1 MNPVQQ
7 RFQQWLNA
15 SKVTEQEKN
24 LLRQY
29 TPQEINDAF
38 FKNIE
43 FGTAGMRGIMGPG
56 TNRIN
61 RFTIQKA
68 ALAFANYLKSTFPL
82 TFQNGVV
89 IAHDNRHQAKEFTQI
104 CADVLNQSGI
114 PTFTF
119 KELIPTPLLSYSVRE
134 LRTAG
139 GIMLTASHNPK
150 QYNGFKV
157 YDRFGCQL
165 TPEEIALLIR
175 ELDQLPDYL
184 DIEVPV
190 SDVIAKNIVVSD
202 DIEKSYLDK
211 VLQLQLNP
219 DLKKDDFRV
228 VFSPQHGTSYRLVP
242 YLFKTMKYPF
252 YLVESQATIDPNFS
266 GTQSPNPEEPL
277 AYEVPLALAKKVDA
291 HLVMIA
297 DPDADRVGLAF
308 KDKQGNY
315 QLLNGNLSAA
325 LLTQYI
331 LSQRKK
337 KNTLPVNGVIYDTIV
352 SSPLAKKIAQS
363 YQVKVESFLTGFKY
377 IGDRIQF
384 YKDHAGPQFIFG
396 YEESYGCLIG
406 DFVRDKDGLQ
416 ALTLY
421 AEMANYY
428 HQFGLTLDQVLED
441 IFQEFG
447 YHADQQFSIDL
458 IGEDGQKSLNELMT
472 RLRMTP
478 FKPIDGQQVIRFDD
492 YLTQISKTPETMD
505 SIALPKANVIKFYL
519 KDGSTIIVRPSG
531 TEPKCKF
538 YISGV
543 SNSLSSVKQ
552 RVIALKDLFFKLYN
566 INEA

>member
-1 MNPVQQ
+1 MNQVQQ
-7 RFQQWLNA
+7 RFQEWLNA
-15 SKVTEQEKN
+15 SRVQEQEKD
-24 LLRQY
+24 LLRRY

-68 ALAFANYLKSTFPL
+68 VLAFANYLKNVFPL
-82 TFQNGVV
+82 TFQQGVV
-89 IAHDNRHQAKEFTQI
+89 IAHDNRHQAKEFSRI

-119 KELIPTPLLSYSVRE
+119 KELVPTPLLSYAVRE
-134 LRTAG
+134 LHATG

-157 YDRFGCQL
+157 YDQFGCQL
-165 TPEEIALLIR
+165 IPEKIALLID
-175 ELDQLPDYL
+175 ELDSLPDYL
-184 DIEVPV
+184 DVEVPV
-190 SDVIAKNIVVSD
+190 SKVVAKNTIVPD
-202 DIEKSYLDK
+202 DIEESYLEK

-219 DLKKDDFRV
+219 DLNKSNFRV

-242 YLFKTMKYPF
+242 SLFKTMKYPF
-252 YLVESQATIDPNFS
+252 YLVDSQATIDPNFS

-277 AYEVPLALAKKVDA
+277 AYEVPIALAKKVDA

-297 DPDADRVGLAF
+297 DPDADRVGLAY
-308 KDKQGNY
+308 KDMDGMY

-337 KNTLPVNGVIYDTIV
+337 KLNLPINGVIYDTIV

-363 YQVKVESFLTGFKY
+363 YNVKVESFLTGFKF
-377 IGDRIQF
+377 IGNRIQF

-396 YEESYGCLIG
+396 FEESYGCLIG

-421 AEMANYY
+421 AEMTNYY
-428 HQFGLTLDQVLED
+428 HQLGLTLDQVLEQ

-458 IGEDGQKSLNELMT
+458 VGEDGQKSLNDLMH
-472 RLRMTP
+472 RLKMTP

-492 YLTQISKTPETMD
+492 YQTQISKTPEDMD
-505 SIALPKANVIKFYL
+505 MIALPKADMIKFYL
-519 KDGSTIIVRPSG
+519 KDGATIIVRPSG

-543 SNSLSSVKQ
+543 SNSLSSVKK
-552 RVIALKDLFFKLYN
+552 RVIHLKDLFFKLYN
-566 INEA
+566 ISEV